1 MVADAAA
8 RREIGGERMVEMA
21 RTEEDPF
28 PGYLVVRAGEA
39 RWVEGENEFFLFL
52 FLSCGEFSSGEK
64 ERKSGIEEMYRKV
77 LYFTDIYIC
86 NSNELK

>member
-52 FLSCGEFSSGEK
+52 FLSCGEFSSGER
-64 ERKSGIEEMYRKV
+64 ERVELKKCIERCCISP
-77 LYFTDIYIC
+77 IYIYVIRT
-86 NSNELK
+86 N

>member
-64 ERKSGIEEMYRKV
+64 EREREW
-77 LYFTDIYIC
+77 
-86 NSNELK
+86 N